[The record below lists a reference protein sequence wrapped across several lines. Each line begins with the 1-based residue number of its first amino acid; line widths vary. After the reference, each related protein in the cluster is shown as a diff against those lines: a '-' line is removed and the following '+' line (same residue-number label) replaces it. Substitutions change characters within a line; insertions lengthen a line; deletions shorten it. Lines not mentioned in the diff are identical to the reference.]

1 MKLRINPIVTEDLKN
16 IKMFNYIID
25 ASETPELLKD
35 LNKGIDNMENN
46 CVTSQEDTMK
56 ILIQRY
62 NDYVLQN

>member
-46 CVTSQEDTMK
+46 CVTSHEDTMK